1 MISNRLE
8 NDELASIRR
17 TEESAREN
25 TVEFLRNSSGTLE
38 GGGRGWGGI
47 GPVIPNWESFSSC

>member
-25 TVEFLRNSSGTLE
+25 TVEFHRNRRGTLE
-38 GGGRGWGGI
+38 GGGGDEGGLAR
-47 GPVIPNWESFSSC
+47 

>member
-25 TVEFLRNSSGTLE
+25 TVEFHRNRRGTLE
-38 GGGRGWGGI
+38 GGGGGDE
-47 GPVIPNWESFSSC
+47 GGLAR